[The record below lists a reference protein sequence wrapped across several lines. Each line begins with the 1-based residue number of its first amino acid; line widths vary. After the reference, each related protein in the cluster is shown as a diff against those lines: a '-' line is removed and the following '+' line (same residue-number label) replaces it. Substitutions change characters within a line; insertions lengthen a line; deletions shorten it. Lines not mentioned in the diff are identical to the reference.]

1 MFHISC
7 LGIWWHHDI
16 WISEKLKFDYL
27 KNEKS
32 FRGEIKKHS
41 SLVSLVLSF
50 KYIKTDYQKCVVDT
64 NFKTGNLLSKNTAEK
79 LHILQINNEN
89 INAINSKKK
98 KNSLQS
104 EGEIVRKN

>member
-1 MFHISC
+1 M
-7 LGIWWHHDI
+7 
-16 WISEKLKFDYL
+16 
-27 KNEKS
+27 
-32 FRGEIKKHS
+32 
-41 SLVSLVLSF
+41 LSF
-50 KYIKTDYQKCVVDT
+50 KYIKTDYQKCVVNT
-64 NFKTGNLLSKNTAEK
+64 TFKTGNLLSKNTAEK